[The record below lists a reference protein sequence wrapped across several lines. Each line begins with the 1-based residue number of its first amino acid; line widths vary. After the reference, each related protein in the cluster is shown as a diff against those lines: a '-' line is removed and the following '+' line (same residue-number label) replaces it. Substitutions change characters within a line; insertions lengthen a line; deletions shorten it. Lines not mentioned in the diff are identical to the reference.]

1 MAQSSFPISF
11 FVYANTLPVANGSI
25 VIQTNKDVQIPSIG
39 QISSRIKLR
48 FSLDENGEIVGA
60 PLFYPNAELNP
71 TDSYYIYSIYTDKG
85 QRVIGPEFITIGLG
99 LTGFGQSF
107 GTSFAS

>member
-11 FVYANTLPVANGSI
+11 FVYANTLPVANGSV

-39 QISSRIKLR
+39 QISSRIKIRVL
-48 FSLDENGEIVGA
+48 LDENGEMLGA
-60 PLFYPNAELNP
+60 PLFWPNSELNP
-71 TDSYYIYSIYTDKG
+71 TDSYYIYSVYTAKG
-85 QRVIGPEFITIGLG
+85 QRIVGPEAITLGIG

-107 GTSFAS
+107 GTSFGS